1 MTHSLTLLNCLTRI
15 NGLTQKTRW
24 RRSFTAVML
33 VIVGLFT
40 LPAAF
45 AAKLTDIKV
54 NNGPT
59 ESRVT
64 LSFDGQPV
72 YAFFSLNSP
81 ERVVLDVRQSGNL
94 SGLPLEFSGQ
104 NLLKRIRSS
113 TPKDAQST
121 RLVLELTQKAK
132 TRAVTQQSGNNY
144 TVVMTMSATA
154 SAPVRQT
161 QPTLSQNQNNVS
173 QNNASLNQTNTP
185 SPNAGRLT
193 SQASNT
199 NTASRV
205 TSVNTHSVAKNPFN
219 NKPTVVVSSESVTTN
234 TSRPIKTSSAAN
246 SSRVVVAIDAGHGGQ
261 DPGAIGQNGLKEK
274 NVTIAIA
281 RRLEALL
288 NSDPMFKPVLTRNG
302 DYFISVMGRSD
313 VARKQGANVLVS
325 VHADAAPNRSATGA
339 SVWVLSNRRANSEMG
354 NWLEQHEKQSE
365 LLGGAGDVL
374 ANTASDPYLS
384 QAVLDLQF
392 GHSQRVGYDVAT
404 KVLNELQRVGDIH
417 KRRPEHASLGVL
429 RSPDIPSLLVETG
442 FISNSTEE
450 RLLGSSA
457 YQEKIAQAIYKGL
470 RSYFLAH
477 PLQADPKV
485 ENRPLIETAA
495 VDSSSQ
501 RSGVS
506 QPEPVVSN
514 ISSNAQGGRVSA
526 AKPVA
531 AGAVTKNRS
540 QIHKVQRGE
549 TLSGIASQ
557 YGVSMAVLRQNNT
570 LKNDVVWVGQRL
582 KIPASGATVAAA
594 APKAVAKAKPSKSQP
609 VKHQVKRGDTLSAIA
624 ARYGVSMSEIE
635 RANKIKSGN
644 VQLGQTLTI
653 PQS

>member
-1 MTHSLTLLNCLTRI
+1 
-15 NGLTQKTRW
+15 
-24 RRSFTAVML
+24 ML
-33 VIVGLFT
+33 VMVSLLS
-40 LPAAF
+40 LPSALAM
-45 AAKLTDIKV
+45 KLTDIKV

-64 LSFDGQPV
+64 LSFDGKPI
-72 YAFFSLNSP
+72 YAFFSLSSP

-113 TPKDAQST
+113 TPKDEQST
-121 RLVLELTQKAK
+121 RLVLELTQKVK
-132 TRAVTQQSGNNY
+132 TRAVTQQSGSNY
-144 TVVMTMSATA
+144 TVVITMTAA
-154 SAPVRQT
+154 APARQVQT
-161 QPTLSQNQNNVS
+161 TLSPNNTLS
-173 QNNASLNQTNTP
+173 SNNTLSPNSRPLSQTNTP

-193 SQASNT
+193 PPVNNVNT
-199 NTASRV
+199 TPRV
-205 TSVNTHSVAKNPFN
+205 TSSNTTSEAKNPFN
-219 NKPTVVVSSESVTTN
+219 NKPTVVVSSDTVTTN
-234 TSRPIKTSSAAN
+234 TARPIKASRVAN
-246 SSRVVVAIDAGHGGQ
+246 SDRVVVAIDAGHGGQ

-325 VHADAAPNRSATGA
+325 IHADAAPNRSATGA

-404 KVLNELQRVGDIH
+404 KVLRELQTVGDIH

-495 VDSSSQ
+495 VDSSVQ
-501 RSGVS
+501 RSNVN
-506 QPEPVVSN
+506 QPEPIV
-514 ISSNAQGGRVSA
+514 SNAQSGRVSA
-526 AKPVA
+526 VKPVA
-531 AGAVTKNRS
+531 TGKS

-557 YGVSMAVLRQNNT
+557 YGVSMALLRQNNT

-582 KIPASGATVAAA
+582 KVPALGSTVTAA
-594 APKAVAKAKPSKSQP
+594 APKNQTIAKNKT
-609 VKHQVKRGDTLSAIA
+609 VKHLVKRGDTLSAIA

>member
-1 MTHSLTLLNCLTRI
+1 
-15 NGLTQKTRW
+15 
-24 RRSFTAVML
+24 ML

-144 TVVMTMSATA
+144 TVVMTMSAAA

-161 QPTLSQNQNNVS
+161 QSVLSQNNT
-173 QNNASLNQTNTP
+173 SLNQTNTP

-205 TSVNTHSVAKNPFN
+205 TSVNTNSVAKNPFN

-234 TSRPIKTSSAAN
+234 TSRPIKTSSASN

-526 AKPVA
+526 TKPVA

-594 APKAVAKAKPSKSQP
+594 APKAVVKAKPSKSQP

>member
-1 MTHSLTLLNCLTRI
+1 
-15 NGLTQKTRW
+15 
-24 RRSFTAVML
+24 ML

-144 TVVMTMSATA
+144 TVVMTMSAAA

-161 QPTLSQNQNNVS
+161 QSVLS
-173 QNNASLNQTNTP
+173 QNNAPLNQTNTP

-205 TSVNTHSVAKNPFN
+205 TSVNTNSVAKNPFN

-234 TSRPIKTSSAAN
+234 TSRPIKTSSASN

-582 KIPASGATVAAA
+582 KIPASGVTVAAA

>member
-1 MTHSLTLLNCLTRI
+1 
-15 NGLTQKTRW
+15 
-24 RRSFTAVML
+24 ML
-33 VIVGLFT
+33 VIMGFFT
-40 LPAAF
+40 LSSAF

-121 RLVLELTQKAK
+121 RLVLELTQKVK

-173 QNNASLNQTNTP
+173 QNNAPLNQTNTP

-205 TSVNTHSVAKNPFN
+205 TSVNTNSVAKNPFN

-506 QPEPVVSN
+506 QPEPVVS
-514 ISSNAQGGRVSA
+514 SAQSGRVSA
-526 AKPVA
+526 TKPAA
-531 AGAVTKNRS
+531 AGAVTKNKS

-582 KIPASGATVAAA
+582 KVPASGATVAAA
-594 APKAVAKAKPSKSQP
+594 APKAVAKAKPGKSQP

>member
-1 MTHSLTLLNCLTRI
+1 MLIMVSL
-15 NGLTQKTRW
+15 
-24 RRSFTAVML
+24 FA
-33 VIVGLFT
+33 
-40 LPAAF
+40 LPSAF

-59 ESRVT
+59 ESKVT

-113 TPKDAQST
+113 TPKDEQST
-121 RLVLELTQKAK
+121 RLVLELTQKVK

-144 TVVMTMSATA
+144 TVVITMTVAA

-161 QPTLSQNQNNVS
+161 QPTLSQN
-173 QNNASLNQTNTP
+173 NAPLNQTNTP

-193 SQASNT
+193 APATNANAESRITSANT
-199 NTASRV
+199 T
-205 TSVNTHSVAKNPFN
+205 SVAKNPFN
-219 NKPTVVVSSESVTTN
+219 NKPTVVVSSEDITTN
-234 TSRPIKTSSAAN
+234 TARPIKTARQTNTASAAN

-261 DPGAIGQNGLKEK
+261 DPGAIGQNGLQEK
-274 NVTIAIA
+274 SVTIAIA

-325 VHADAAPNRSATGA
+325 IHADAAPNRSATGA

-501 RSGVS
+501 RSSVS
-506 QPEPVVSN
+506 QPEPVVNN
-514 ISSNAQGGRVSA
+514 IASSGRSSA
-526 AKPVA
+526 AKPA
-531 AGAVTKNRS
+531 ATGKS

-557 YGVSMAVLRQNNT
+557 YGVSMALLRQNNT

-582 KIPASGATVAAA
+582 KVPASGTAAAA
-594 APKAVAKAKPSKSQP
+594 APRAVAKAKPSKSQP

>member
-15 NGLTQKTRW
+15 NGLTQKMRW

-144 TVVMTMSATA
+144 TVVMTMSAAA

-161 QPTLSQNQNNVS
+161 QSVLSQNNT
-173 QNNASLNQTNTP
+173 SLNQTNTP

-205 TSVNTHSVAKNPFN
+205 TSVNTNSVAKNPFN

-234 TSRPIKTSSAAN
+234 TSRPIKTSSASN

-526 AKPVA
+526 TKPVA

-594 APKAVAKAKPSKSQP
+594 APKAVVKAKPSKSQP

>member
-1 MTHSLTLLNCLTRI
+1 
-15 NGLTQKTRW
+15 
-24 RRSFTAVML
+24 ML

-144 TVVMTMSATA
+144 TVVMTMSAAA

-161 QPTLSQNQNNVS
+161 QSVLS
-173 QNNASLNQTNTP
+173 QNNAPLNQTNTP

-205 TSVNTHSVAKNPFN
+205 TSVNTNSVAKNPFN

-234 TSRPIKTSSAAN
+234 TSRPIKTSSASN

-526 AKPVA
+526 TKPVV

-570 LKNDVVWVGQRL
+570 LKNDVAWVGQRL
-582 KIPASGATVAAA
+582 KIPASGVTVAAA